1 MKKFIQSLTIVLLF
15 TVCFIGF
22 RHYKNDIPV
31 EQLKQKYE
39 LACSDYVHVDGMD
52 IHYCIEGTGD
62 TLILLH
68 GTGSS
73 LHTWQEWVDILK
85 DSFTIVRLDLPGF
98 GITGPHP
105 DHDYSADAY
114 NLMLD
119 EFFLKLDFDKFH
131 MAGNSFGG
139 FVCWN
144 YAYHLP
150 NKIKSLILLDPS
162 GYPFPDDHKLPIGFR
177 IAQSDILAPILEK
190 ITPSSI
196 VEKTVYNAYEIE
208 EVITAEKVKRYEEML
223 LRKGNRRAISKRLKQ
238 EEPELYTHLK
248 NIHTPSLIMWGDKDA
263 VLPVSMAKRFKEDMP
278 NAQLIIY
285 KGVGHLPMEE
295 IPERSTNDLLSF
307 INSIQK

>member
-1 MKKFIQSLTIVLLF
+1 MLLLLLTLITGVL
-15 TVCFIGF
+15 IS
-22 RHYKNDIPV
+22 RHFKADLDVAYLQ
-31 EQLKQKYE
+31 ERYA
-39 LACSDYVHVDGMD
+39 LACSNYLEAQDMN
-52 IHYCIEGTGD
+52 IHYCIEGQGD
-62 TLILLH
+62 TLVLLH

-73 LHTWQEWVDILK
+73 LHTWQDWVDILK

-105 DHDYSADAY
+105 DHDYSANAY

-119 EFFLKLDFDKFH
+119 EFFSTLGFDKFH

-144 YAYHLP
+144 YAYHVP
-150 NKIKSLILLDPS
+150 NQIKSLILLDPS
-162 GYPFPDDHKLPIGFR
+162 GYPFPDNHKLPIGFR

-196 VEKTVYNAYEIE
+196 VEETVYNAYEIE
-208 EVITAEKVKRYEEML
+208 DVISAEKVKRYEDML

-238 EEPELYTHLK
+238 EEPELCIHLK
-248 NIHTPSLIMWGDKDA
+248 NIHTPSLIMWGDQDA